1 MPAGDDKQRIRER
14 AYELWEREGCPQ
26 GRHVDHWVQ
35 AERETQTGS
44 AGLDRPGEGD
54 AGLFGETGRMR
65 AVAHAEPS
73 GGPERG
79 FGASGGLGSTDTLA
93 GVKGKGGSARAAQ
106 APGERS
112 AGAMGATGQ
121 PTRAAEPGQGAA
133 EKSARARGKN
143 QEDMGE
149 PTTRRGSRRKE

>member
-26 GRHVDHWVQ
+26 GRHIDHWVQ

-44 AGLDRPGEGD
+44 AGLDRPGE
-54 AGLFGETGRMR
+54 
-65 AVAHAEPS
+65 
-73 GGPERG
+73 G

-93 GVKGKGGSARAAQ
+93 GVKGKGGSARDTQ

-121 PTRAAEPGQGAA
+121 PARAAEPGQGAA

-143 QEDMGE
+143 QEEMGE